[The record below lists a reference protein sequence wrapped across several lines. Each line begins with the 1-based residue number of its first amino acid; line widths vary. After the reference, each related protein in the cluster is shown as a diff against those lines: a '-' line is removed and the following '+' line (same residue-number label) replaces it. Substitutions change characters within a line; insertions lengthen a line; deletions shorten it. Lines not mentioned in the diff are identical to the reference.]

1 MGQALDFISFV
12 PWQFVVAILNVFIL
26 YRLVRHFLFKP
37 VQEIFRKRQEEIDF
51 LYESAEKMQSE
62 ANSDQALYQ
71 EQLSTAEAQAKQIL
85 IETQTQAEQE
95 KKRLL
100 EEAHAQSSAILT
112 RTQKEADQMQKQ
124 AFIELQSDLSEMAVD
139 IAQKATKQVLSS
151 EDQERLL
158 KQALLQLEKS
168 AL

>member
-12 PWQFVVAILNVFIL
+12 PWQFVVAILNVLIL
-26 YRLVRHFLFKP
+26 YRLVHHFLFKP

-51 LYESAEKMQSE
+51 LYESAEKVQLE
-62 ANSDQALYQ
+62 ADADQALYQ
-71 EQLSTAEAQAKQIL
+71 EKLSAAQTQAKQIL
-85 IETQTQAEQE
+85 LDTQNHAEKE
-95 KKRLL
+95 KKRVL
-100 EEAHAQSSAILT
+100 EEAYAESSAILN
-112 RTQKEADQMQKQ
+112 RTKKEANQIQMQ

-151 EDQERLL
+151 EDQEKLL
-158 KQALLQLEKS
+158 ENAIFQLEKS